1 MLLFIFIREEYLT
14 EEANFNTSHVTV
26 YRNSGLLPCRYYEIS
41 IHLMLLF
48 IQDLLLS
55 LLNIIEFQYISCYC
69 LSWFLHRQVLSS
81 WHFNTSHVTVY
92 QNSTPSFNLIS
103 KFQYISCY
111 CLSSKASQGRCN
123 KEISIHL
130 MLLFISCNRTPT
142 ASDASFQYISC
153 YCLSSCQQHSWQLVY
168 NFNTSH
174 VTVYQ
179 RLKSWMKS
187 IHLISIHLMLLFIT
201 KWEQCTLCR
210 LNISIHLMLLF
221 IHYTVHSPN
230 HLHEFQY
237 ISCYCLSHLSF
248 LDAISLCNFNTSH
261 VTVYQRT
268 CFKYNW

>member
-153 YCLSSCQQHSWQLVY
+153 YCLSFPLVILPTSVSSFQYISCYCLSRWFVPPFFFSI

-174 VTVYQ
+174 VTVY
-179 RLKSWMKS
+179 LK
-187 IHLISIHLMLLFIT
+187 F
-201 KWEQCTLCR
+201 
-210 LNISIHLMLLF
+210 
-221 IHYTVHSPN
+221 
-230 HLHEFQY
+230 
-237 ISCYCLSHLSF
+237 F
-248 LDAISLCNFNTSH
+248 L
-261 VTVYQRT
+261 VMV
-268 CFKYNW
+268 